1 MTLRKT
7 LYLDGRSRLCVQRV
21 GPALEVTRE
30 GQAPAWYP
38 LPRLSAIVCRGPV
51 AWQGDALQACVMHG
65 LAVVFLDLDDRCVGM
80 ASGLP
85 PERLNLGSRLE
96 LAAAHPDW
104 EQRYRTWLHS
114 QHHRRAHYACQAL
127 GWPDQ
132 RDLRRLRQALHQALL
147 TRMSTDA
154 EPTLQ
159 HLTNLLRVDVATE
172 LAQAGLSPEQLTGLG
187 PAGHLLDDLLS
198 LLQWP
203 LRGRL
208 LAVPQI
214 TAMPV
219 LREAASAYHHH
230 LQPGLLATCRRIVA
244 TLWSLGP

>member
-7 LYLDGRSRLCVQRV
+7 LYLDGRTRLCVQRV
-21 GPALEVTRE
+21 GPALEVTRD

-51 AWQGDALQACVMHG
+51 GWQGDALQACVIHG
-65 LAVVFLDLDDRCVGM
+65 LAVVFLDLDDRCIGM

-85 PERLNLGSRLE
+85 AGRLNLGSRLE
-96 LAAAHPDW
+96 LATAHPDW
-104 EQRYRTWLHS
+104 EQRYQTWLGS
-114 QHHRRAHYACQAL
+114 QHRRRAHYACQAL
-127 GWPDQ
+127 GWPDD
-132 RDLRRLRQALHQALL
+132 RDLRRLRQALHEALQRRL
-147 TRMSTDA
+147 SSDA
-154 EPTLQ
+154 DATLQ
-159 HLTNLLRVDVATE
+159 RLTSLLRVDVATE

-187 PAGHLLDDLLS
+187 PAGHLPDDLLS

-208 LAVPQI
+208 LAASRV
-214 TAMPV
+214 TALPT
-219 LREAASAYHHH
+219 LSDAASAYHRQ
-230 LQPGLLATCRRIVA
+230 LRPGLVATCRRIIA